1 MVITTN
7 IIVMKPLF
15 FLFFICNSIGCFA
28 QYDDDTTPAI
38 KQYNS
43 DYNYRAFPIIKDS
56 LKQPGIYRTF
66 EEFRN
71 NSPSEKL
78 VGVIVGVDNKY
89 RNSLFNDPY
98 FFKRY
103 KIDVAKDVARDFGA
117 VFGFCDGH
125 NFYVVNKA
133 ENSARINEAVFFEVT
148 YLGRYCVFDAINYT
162 TYMNSMPGMP
172 GMVTTIPEKGVNII
186 EMNTGESKI
195 LTNSRLK
202 KIIGDNKVLLERF
215 KNEEDKSEHLK
226 EYLLDYLKGKEN

>member
-1 MVITTN
+1 MRIYKFSKRHYL
-7 IIVMKPLF
+7 ILALLFIV
-15 FLFFICNSIGCFA
+15 STSFA
-28 QYDDDTTPAI
+28 QYDDDATPAI
-38 KQYNS
+38 KQYDS

-89 RNSLFNDPY
+89 RNSIFNDPY
-98 FFKRY
+98 FFKSY
-103 KIDVAKDVARDFGA
+103 KIDVTKDVARDFGT

-125 NFYVVNKA
+125 KIYVVNKA
-133 ENSARINEAVFFEVT
+133 ENLARINADVFFEVN
-148 YLGRYCVFDAINYT
+148 YLGRYCVFDAINFT
-162 TYMNSMPGMP
+162 TYINSMP

-195 LTNSRLK
+195 LTNGRLK
-202 KIIGDNKVLLERF
+202 KIIADNKVLLDRF

-226 EYLLDYLKGKEN
+226 EYLLDYLKGEEH